1 MPYIWNLL
9 DGAGWTKEMKD
20 VVLTILTDT
29 GLVVAR
35 SETVREWACRRE
47 QSLYYSWHRFL
58 FSCHF
63 SREFHA
69 LSSTPP
75 KAKSWERLDFSNLMF
90 WRLTKSRR
98 KGSWSE
104 AHGRKVGKHRC
115 FSLHLFST
123 NNPWAVVCSFK
134 ARTGNQL
141 ASVDFKESR
150 IFVQAP
156 LHFGAP
162 DSFAHSRHVVRANLQ
177 VWWLRSWDNTI

>member
-9 DGAGWTKEMKD
+9 DEAGWTKEMKD

-35 SETVREWACRRE
+35 SETVREWACRSK
-47 QSLYYSWHRFL
+47 QSLYYSWHRFS

-90 WRLTKSRR
+90 WCLTKSRQ

-123 NNPWAVVCSFK
+123 NNPWTVVCSFK
-134 ARTGNQL
+134 TRTGNQL

-177 VWWLRSWDNTI
+177 VWWLRSWDDTI